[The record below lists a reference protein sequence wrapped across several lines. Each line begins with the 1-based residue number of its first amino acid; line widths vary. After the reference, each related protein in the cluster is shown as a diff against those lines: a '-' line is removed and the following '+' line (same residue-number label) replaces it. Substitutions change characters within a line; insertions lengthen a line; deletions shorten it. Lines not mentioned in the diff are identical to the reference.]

1 MRIDIWSDLICPW
14 CWIGK
19 RRFEQALISFP
30 QRDQIE
36 VVHHSLQ
43 LDPAMPTDRVVRQ
56 TDMLVATYGMT
67 LAQAR
72 ASQLALERTA
82 ATVGLEYHLAD
93 RVVGNT
99 AGAHQLVQ
107 LAGDRG
113 VQDAVVERLY
123 RAHFTQQRSLFDHEC
138 LIGLAG
144 EAGLDPDEAHRV
156 LAEGTYAD
164 ALDADARQA
173 RALGATG
180 VPFFVID
187 NRYGVSGAQP
197 PEIFIEA
204 LSHAWAD
211 THPAEERA
219 EEAMTHP
226 A

>member
-30 QRDQIE
+30 QRDQTEI
-36 VVHHSLQ
+36 VHHSLQ

-93 RVVGNT
+93 RTIGNT
-99 AGAHQLVQ
+99 ASAHQLVQ

-164 ALDADARQA
+164 AVDADARQA

-211 THPAEERA
+211 THPTEERA
-219 EEAMTHP
+219 DEAMTHP